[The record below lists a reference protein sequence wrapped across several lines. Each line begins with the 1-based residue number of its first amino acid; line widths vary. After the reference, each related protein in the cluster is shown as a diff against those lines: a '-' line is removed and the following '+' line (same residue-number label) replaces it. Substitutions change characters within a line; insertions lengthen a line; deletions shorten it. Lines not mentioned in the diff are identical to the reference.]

1 MLPERRKKEEV
12 CMAMAPCKDGHIIGM
27 QNYNIACEL
36 QKKGID

>member
-1 MLPERRKKEEV
+1 
-12 CMAMAPCKDGHIIGM
+12 MAMAPCKDGQLTIIGM